1 MITNIIAQKG
11 AVVNI
16 YAENVTPKQGKTAPK
31 SPKTTR
37 KSSDIRTAERLAAAR
52 VKRAERQAD
61 ERKPM
66 WQRWDEHKALAVQV
80 GERLIAAGLPK
91 RGWRVKM
98 CNQEL
103 DIVRCADCGHI
114 TIRGASLCRDRLCPL
129 CAWRLAIKRYAAMQ
143 KIMAVLA
150 TQSTPGTVYTLI
162 TLTVKNC
169 QSKDLAATLKAMSA
183 AWTACTY
190 QRWWRKYIIGWARS
204 TEVTYNADNQTLHP
218 HYHILVVG
226 GGENAGRAII
236 REWLDRAS
244 REGLTATAAAQHYD
258 KVYATDGAG
267 ESFAGAVCE
276 VYKYMV
282 KSSDTLAMPL
292 GILHDFAVGIAGA
305 RLVSMGGEIKEIAR
319 RLSIESLDDA
329 SDTETPDE
337 ELCTHCGSRAVDKMI
352 ATWAMSGMHYYT
364 AQGKTLSEMI
374 KDQPA
379 PAED

>member
-1 MITNIIAQKG
+1 MNNYIIAQNG

-16 YAENVTPKQGKTAPK
+16 YAENVTQKPPKNRPKPPKTA
-31 SPKTTR
+31 R
-37 KSSDIRTAERLAAAR
+37 KSSDIRTAEKLAAAR
-52 VKRAERQAD
+52 AKRAERQAD
-61 ERKPM
+61 ACKPM
-66 WQRWDEHKALAVQV
+66 WQRWDEHKALAVMV
-80 GERLIAAGLPK
+80 GERLIQAGLPK

-98 CNQEL
+98 CNNEL

-143 KIMAVLA
+143 KIMAVVA
-150 TQSTPGTVYTLI
+150 QRARPNWAYFLI
-162 TLTVKNC
+162 TLTAKNC
-169 QSKDLAATLKAMSA
+169 APSDLSDTIKSMSA

-190 QRWWRKYIIGWARS
+190 QRWWRKWIIGWARS
-204 TEVTYNADNQTLHP
+204 VEVTYNDTDKTLHP
-218 HYHILVVG
+218 HYHILLISDG
-226 GGENAGRAII
+226 GTDTAKEVIGEWI
-236 REWLDRAS
+236 DRAR
-244 REGLTATAAAQHYD
+244 REGLTVSAAAQHYD
-258 KVYATDGAG
+258 TVYKPTDAG

-305 RLVSMGGEIKEIAR
+305 RLVSMGGAIKDIAR
-319 RLSIESLDDA
+319 QLSVGALDDA
-329 SDTETPDE
+329 TEDAPDE
-337 ELCTHCGSRAVDKMI
+337 ELCTHCGSRAIDKMV

-364 AQGKTLSEMI
+364 AQGKTLSDLIEH
-374 KDQPA
+374 P